1 VTHTGLVPS
10 ALPTGDPAPPDGRL
24 RLATLDAAH
33 GVRFGVYV
41 HVPFCDTRCGYCD
54 FNTYTAAE
62 LGSGVSRGSYA
73 DTVLYE
79 IRLAADVLGD
89 GDSLGE
95 RIPPPSTV
103 FFGGGTPTLL
113 PAEHLGLIISEIRE
127 RFGLADD
134 VEITTEANPETVTP
148 GYFTK
153 LLEAG
158 FTRVSLGM
166 QSAVPRVLEV
176 LDRRHRPGRPEEAV
190 AEARAAGFE
199 HVNLD
204 LIYGAPYET
213 DADWQRSL
221 DAVIAT
227 DADHI
232 SAYALVVEDGTAL
245 ARQVKAGVVPAPD
258 DDELADRYVM
268 ADEALT
274 AAGYDWYEVS
284 NWARSDDARC
294 RHNELYWSDDNW
306 WGIGPGAH
314 SHISGVRW
322 WNVKHPVRYTAM
334 LEAGQ
339 SPAAGRETL
348 DDAARY
354 TEKVMLGVRLR
365 DGLSTDELTDAARGT
380 LPQLASWGLV
390 EHGAVT
396 SGRVVLTQRGRLMAD
411 AVVRE
416 LLT

>member
-1 VTHTGLVPS
+1 VTHTGPVPS
-10 ALPTGDPAPPDGRL
+10 ALPSGDPAPPDGRL
-24 RLATLDAAH
+24 RRATLDAAR

-62 LGSGVSRGSYA
+62 LGPGVSRGSYA
-73 DTVLYE
+73 DTVLHE
-79 IRLAADVLGD
+79 IRLAADVLRD
-89 GDSLGE
+89 GAALAD
-95 RIPPPSTV
+95 RIPPVSTV

-113 PAEHLGLIISEIRE
+113 PAEHLGLIIRE
-127 RFGLADD
+127 VREQFGLAAD

-148 GYFTK
+148 GYFAK

-213 DADWQRSL
+213 DADWQCSL

-258 DDELADRYVM
+258 DDVLADRYVM
-268 ADEALT
+268 ADETLT
-274 AAGYDWYEVS
+274 AAGFDWYEVS
-284 NWARSDDARC
+284 NWARSDPARC

-306 WGIGPGAH
+306 WGLGPGAH

-322 WNVKHPVRYTAM
+322 WNVKHPVRYAAM
-334 LEAGQ
+334 VEAGQ

-348 DDAARY
+348 DDTARY
-354 TEKVMLGVRLR
+354 TERVMLGVRLR
-365 DGLSTDELTDAARGT
+365 DGLPTDELTDKARGA
-380 LPQLASWGLV
+380 LSQLASWGLV
-390 EHGAVT
+390 EHGGVT
-396 SGRVVLTQRGRLMAD
+396 MGRVVLTQRGRLMAD